1 MRPLL
6 LVTLATAALPA
17 MAAAAPWKIDP
28 AASTLTFTGSQADE
42 PFTGSFTQ
50 FTPVVEFDPA
60 KPENASIAFTVDIAS
75 AKIEDKDNQETLP
88 TEDWF
93 HNSKYTTA
101 SFISTRVTAL
111 SSEKAYLAEGNLTLH
126 GISQP
131 VQLKFSFTEQ
141 NGTATVD
148 GGTVLQRNRFG
159 IGSGQW
165 KSDEWIAYPVTVKFH
180 IIATKG

>member
-1 MRPLL
+1 MRTIL
-6 LVTLATAALPA
+6 LATLLTATLPA
-17 MAAAAPWKIDP
+17 MAAAAPWAVDP
-28 AASTLTFTGSQADE
+28 AASTLTFTGNQAGE

-50 FTPVVEFDPA
+50 FSPVVEFDPA
-60 KPENASIAFTVDIAS
+60 KPENARITVMVDIAS
-75 AKIEDKDNQETLP
+75 AKIDDNDKQESLP

-93 HNSKYTTA
+93 HTA
-101 SFISTRVTAL
+101 KFPTATFTSTRVTAL
-111 SSEKAYLAEGNLTLH
+111 SGEKLYLAEGNLTLH

-141 NGTATVD
+141 NGKATVD

-165 KSDEWIAYPVTVKFH
+165 KSDEWIAYPVAVKFH
-180 IIATKG
+180 LIATKG